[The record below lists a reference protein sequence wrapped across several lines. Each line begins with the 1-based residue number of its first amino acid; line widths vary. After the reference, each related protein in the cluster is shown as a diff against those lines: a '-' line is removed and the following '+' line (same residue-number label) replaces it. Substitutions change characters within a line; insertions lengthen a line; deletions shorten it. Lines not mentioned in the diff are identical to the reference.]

1 MCIKSDECLSGSHI
15 SEYISLR
22 IDLDFIKIQFPH
34 LFGDP
39 FNVILFPTALT
50 REFYDLSEKFCH
62 IRFIVLCSFFDFV
75 EIHFKILLDKHN
87 EMVS

>member
-39 FNVILFPTALT
+39 FNVILFPTALP
-50 REFYDLSEKFCH
+50 REFYH